1 MAKKHLAKRGI
12 AALVIAVVLTMGTAA
27 GTAFAYYTDTTQA
40 KGMVSFSYN
49 PNPPTTE
56 VDEYPDPDTGQKTVA
71 VKNTG
76 EVDAMVR
83 VNVFSPDFPD
93 SWGVKVKVVA
103 EGDAAEWTQDVTG
116 VNASGDPVPNDEGW
130 LYWPHPVAPGES
142 TPAFTVEVT
151 REDSTFSQPFDIT
164 VVQQCASAKSFVE
177 GQPLLGTF
185 ADGEKRLMQI
195 MPVKDGE

>member
-1 MAKKHLAKRGI
+1 
-12 AALVIAVVLTMGTAA
+12 
-27 GTAFAYYTDTTQA
+27 
-40 KGMVSFSYN
+40 MVSFSYN

-116 VNASGDPVPNDEGW
+116 VNASGDRCPTTKAGCIGLIRW
-130 LYWPHPVAPGES
+130 HL
-142 TPAFTVEVT
+142 
-151 REDSTFSQPFDIT
+151 
-164 VVQQCASAKSFVE
+164 ASL
-177 GQPLLGTF
+177 PLLS
-185 ADGEKRLMQI
+185 RLR
-195 MPVKDGE
+195 

>member
-1 MAKKHLAKRGI
+1 
-12 AALVIAVVLTMGTAA
+12 
-27 GTAFAYYTDTTQA
+27 
-40 KGMVSFSYN
+40 MVSFSYN

-93 SWGVKVKVVA
+93 TWGVKVKVVA

-151 REDSTFSQPFDIT
+151 RRIARS
-164 VVQQCASAKSFVE
+164 ASHLISPWCSSAPRPRVLWKASLCWAPSPME
-177 GQPLLGTF
+177 RN
-185 ADGEKRLMQI
+185 D
-195 MPVKDGE
+195 